1 MKLLCAL
8 IINFT
13 IKAHSVYVSVLINMY
28 NIFCVYS
35 IYTFEYKYI
44 HLYTCKYILNIY
56 IYIYIYIYYILYIY
70 LYMYLYACFVDAKY
84 LVSMYLKY
92 INFFSNL
99 IVF

>member
-56 IYIYIYIYYILYIY
+56 IYIYILYIIY
-70 LYMYLYACFVDAKY
+70 ISIY
-84 LVSMYLKY
+84 VSICMFCGRKILS
-92 INFFSNL
+92 FH
-99 IVF
+99 VFKIH